1 MGACHVEVGPLGAV
15 LLCISHLP
23 NLHLLSSR
31 LVLAVRH

>member
-15 LLCISHLP
+15 LFDISCLQ
-23 NLHLLSSR
+23 NLHNFSSR